1 MPKQATQVVLS
12 EKEKEEL
19 TKITKRH
26 KSEKQK
32 VLRANIILYAAKGYS
47 NAKISRELNVNVDTA
62 RLWRDR
68 WVGFQG
74 IEWEKLSAEDRLE
87 DVPRPGK
94 PSSITEE
101 QRCQIAALACEAPS
115 KSERPISQWT
125 GREIADELEA
135 RGIVKKISPRY
146 AAHLLKKRD

>member
-1 MPKQATQVVLS
+1 MPKLATKVVLS

-32 VLRANIILYAAKGYS
+32 VLRANIILYAEKGLS
-47 NAKISRELNVNVDTA
+47 NAKISRELNVNVDTV

-74 IEWEKLSAEDRLE
+74 IELEKLSAEDRLE

-101 QRCQIAALACEAPS
+101 QRC
-115 KSERPISQWT
+115 
-125 GREIADELEA
+125 
-135 RGIVKKISPRY
+135 
-146 AAHLLKKRD
+146 

>member
-1 MPKQATQVVLS
+1 MPKQATKVVLS

-47 NAKISRELNVNVDTA
+47 NAKISKELNIHVDTA

-74 IEWEKLSAEDRLE
+74 IELEKLSAEDRLE
-87 DVPRPGK
+87 DVPHPGK

-101 QRCQIAALACEAPS
+101 QRCQMAALACEAPS
-115 KSERPISQWT
+115 KSGRPISQWT
-125 GREIADELEA
+125 GREIAEELEA
-135 RGIVKKISPRY
+135 QGIVEKISPRY
-146 AAHLLKKRD
+146 AAHLLKKKG

>member
-1 MPKQATQVVLS
+1 MPKQATKVVLS

-19 TKITKRH
+19 TKITKHH

-32 VLRANIILYAAKGYS
+32 VLRANIILYAEKGYS
-47 NAKISRELNVNVDTA
+47 NAKISKELNINVDTV

-74 IEWEKLSAEDRLE
+74 IELEKLRAEDRLE

-94 PSSITEE
+94 PSRITEE
-101 QRCQIAALACEAPS
+101 QRCQIAALACETPS
-115 KSERPISQWT
+115 ESERPISQWT
-125 GREIADELEA
+125 GREIADEMVA
-135 RGIVKKISPRY
+135 RGIVQKISPRY
-146 AAHLLKKRD
+146 AAHLLKKKG